1 MDDFFKLFI
10 QCFHLLYVMFTDDLH
25 LGTFLRKYCDLFTL
39 SVYNLIKLIRV
50 QIKHYHYLPTIAA
63 GKPEGSVHFL
73 FTTKW
78 PESNKQRK
86 TARDREAFPKHSDR
100 TFAVDSIISLSRCPV
115 ISMIITNCLA
125 LKTHF
130 GGELRL

>member
-1 MDDFFKLFI
+1 MNKSANQTLPLPPNILPLCGFI
-10 QCFHLLYVMFTDDLH
+10 ESFSDAFSDCFN
-25 LGTFLRKYCDLFTL
+25 KK
-39 SVYNLIKLIRV
+39 N
-50 QIKHYHYLPTIAA
+50 AA

-100 TFAVDSIISLSRCPV
+100 KLAVDSIISLSRCPI